1 MAPRREKAEK
11 EKEKEKGEDGE
22 FSHFIRRGDDSE
34 LSARPYSAIDITAN
48 LHNKVSKAYTVKA
61 LKELHEKKEIEG
73 RAAGK
78 QIVYHAIQDPIDEAT
93 PDQLVSLD
101 AEITALRDQIASTKT
116 AEKTL
121 RAELAA
127 FSARV
132 STADLR
138 RGVMELAKE
147 REQLLGR
154 LAPLRDGSVKGRKVS
169 AEEQARVDGE
179 WGRWRR
185 VVAVRKRVCR
195 EVWERC
201 SEVLPEG
208 MKRRGGVW
216 GSLGVEGGV
225 WGGVVDRSEKDTTG
239 QSEQE

>member
-1 MAPRREKAEK
+1 MAPRRDKA
-11 EKEKEKGEDGE
+11 EKEKEKGEDGAAMILNYLPNLY
-22 FSHFIRRGDDSE
+22 S
-34 LSARPYSAIDITAN
+34 RPYSAIDITAN

-61 LKELHEKKEIEG
+61 LKEMHEKKEIEG
-73 RAAGK
+73 RVAGK

-93 PDQLVSLD
+93 PAQLVSLD
-101 AEITALRDQIASTKT
+101 AEITTLRDQIASTKT

-127 FSARV
+127 LSVRV

-138 RGVMELAKE
+138 RGVMELATE

-154 LAPLRDGSVKGRKVS
+154 LAPLRDGRVKGRKVS
-169 AEEQARVDGE
+169 VEEQARVDGE

-185 VVAVRKRVCR
+185 VVAVRRRVCR

-208 MKRRGGVW
+208 MKKREELW
-216 GSLGVEGGV
+216 ESLGLEGGF
-225 WGGVVDRSEKDTTG
+225 
-239 QSEQE
+239 